1 MVPPLAHSPEY
12 NHSNQPVDEQNRGNA
27 QEIPVVPNH
36 VSIYSYPGCD
46 IDQHQRC
53 ENQYQRKVACSIE
66 QLKLTLIR
74 FVRFVSANDDREENK
89 QHHKDSSTFSEQ

>member
-1 MVPPLAHSPEY
+1 MVSTLVHSPEY
-12 NHSNQPVDEQNRGNA
+12 NHSDQPVDEQNRGDA
-27 QEIPVVPNH
+27 QGIPVVPNR
-36 VSIYSYPGCD
+36 VSIYRYPGGD
-46 IDQHQRC
+46 IDQHQRH

-74 FVRFVSANDDREENK
+74 FVGFVQANDDREENK